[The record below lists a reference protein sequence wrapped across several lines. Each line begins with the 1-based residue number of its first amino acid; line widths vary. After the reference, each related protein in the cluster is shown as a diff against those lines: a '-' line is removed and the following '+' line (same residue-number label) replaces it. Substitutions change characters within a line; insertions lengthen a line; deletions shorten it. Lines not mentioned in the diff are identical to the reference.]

1 MDFEWDEAK
10 CKANEAKHGVSF
22 ELAASFLWAE
32 AIIAPDT
39 RQDYGEDRF
48 LARGLAEDGI
58 GYHIAFTMRGDR
70 VRIITMRRFNR
81 RDYLR
86 YDL

>member
-1 MDFEWDEAK
+1 MDFEWDETK
-10 CKANEAKHGVSF
+10 CRANEAKHGVSF
-22 ELAASFLWAE
+22 ELAAIFLWDE
-32 AIIAPDT
+32 AIIEPDT
-39 RQDYGEDRF
+39 RKGYGGHRF
-48 LARGLAEDGI
+48 LARGFAEDGI
-58 GYHIAFTMRGDR
+58 GYHIAFTMRDGR